1 MSAAACHCSD
11 PWRCIS
17 ACGWP
22 NRSVESD
29 FDFHSLPLARFR
41 PEADAHQGPLWG
53 RAEATSAS
61 SGLRTA
67 PPPSL
72 STWV

>member
-1 MSAAACHCSD
+1 MHRCVIEDLVLGQPIPTTSA
-11 PWRCIS
+11 S
-17 ACGWP
+17 AQSQLCGTVTYS
-22 NRSVESD
+22 RS
-29 FDFHSLPLARFR
+29 R
-41 PEADAHQGPLWG
+41 PEAEAHQGPLWG